1 MYQFYKLKS
10 ALSGIINQGFPKAF
24 SSSLYGVIL
33 TSKKLMEIRNRLKF
47 MTQNHMKNGG
57 WFNPLRNYKLL
68 PGILQKT
75 AKTKKNPSTL
85 QNSIWQFLFE
95 NSWKYWNCERSELR
109 LFKKKIREY
118 FFWIFAPKIKQKLQK
133 KSLKKMKINW
143 EKREKMELKKKK
155 KKK

>member
-33 TSKKLMEIRNRLKF
+33 TSKKLMEIRNLLKF

-109 LFKKKIREY
+109 LFQKKNP
-118 FFWIFAPKIKQKLQK
+118 WIFFLNFRAKNKAKITE
-133 KSLKKMKINW
+133 KIP
-143 EKREKMELKKKK
+143 EKNGN
-155 KKK
+155 